1 MVMVDECSA
10 LEVSHRSRGRN
21 SGPERRFEVARQ
33 QLNKPLL
40 VLSPHLRPASP
51 RLGSHCSSSVHEYI
65 RSSSLIMAS
74 SVFYRFASRKDES
87 RVTFDGTGIS
97 IFDLKREIIL
107 ANNMS
112 KANDFDLY
120 VFNPA
125 TQEGAWHY
133 PIPRR
138 EPNQSRRVRR
148 RHDDHS
154 SVFISHCEAKT
165 CSATRQGQGRILHCW
180 RGGQLASL

>member
-1 MVMVDECSA
+1 
-10 LEVSHRSRGRN
+10 
-21 SGPERRFEVARQ
+21 
-33 QLNKPLL
+33 
-40 VLSPHLRPASP
+40 
-51 RLGSHCSSSVHEYI
+51 
-65 RSSSLIMAS
+65 MAS

-125 TQEGAWHY
+125 TQEGAWRY
-133 PIPRR
+133 IASRG
-138 EPNQSRRVRR
+138 EPNQSCRVRR
-148 RHDDHS
+148 RHDHNP
-154 SVFISHCEAKT
+154 SVFISHCEAKA
-165 CSATRQGQGRILHCW
+165 CSAAREGQGSVLYCW
-180 RGGQLASL
+180 RRRQLTGL